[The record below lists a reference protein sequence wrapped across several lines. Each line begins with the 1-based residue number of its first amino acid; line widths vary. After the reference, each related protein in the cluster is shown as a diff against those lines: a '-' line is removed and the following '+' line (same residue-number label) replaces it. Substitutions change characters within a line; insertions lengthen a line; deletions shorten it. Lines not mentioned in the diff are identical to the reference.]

1 MQKILNNFKH
11 KKPNRAFGF
20 LDIKRESL

>member
-11 KKPNRAFGF
+11 KKTKRDVWF
-20 LDIKRESL
+20 LDIKRDFL